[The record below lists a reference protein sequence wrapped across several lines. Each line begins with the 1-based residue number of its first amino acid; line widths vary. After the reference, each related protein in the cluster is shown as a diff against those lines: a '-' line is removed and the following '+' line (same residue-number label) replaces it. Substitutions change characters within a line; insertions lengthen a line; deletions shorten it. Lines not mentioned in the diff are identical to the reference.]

1 MKKGGVVKDVR
12 FPKIHKMIDLAR
24 NNCLHSL
31 TEYNNLASFLPQL
44 YAEMGGKIE

>member
-1 MKKGGVVKDVR
+1 
-12 FPKIHKMIDLAR
+12 MIDGHPVKLDLPVPVIDVAR

-44 YAEMGGKIE
+44 YHEMGGKIE

>member
-1 MKKGGVVKDVR
+1 MKSGRAVKVKL
-12 FPKIHKMIDLAR
+12 PMPYKMKDLAR

-44 YAEMGGKIE
+44 YQEMGGRI